1 MYVSWYALEHEAKIN
16 RRKKMLTTKQ
26 KKKWKLP
33 NEKKNWKL
41 LNDNIMCYLL

>member
-26 KKKWKLP
+26 KK
-33 NEKKNWKL
+33 NENYQTKKKTGN
-41 LNDNIMCYLL
+41 Y